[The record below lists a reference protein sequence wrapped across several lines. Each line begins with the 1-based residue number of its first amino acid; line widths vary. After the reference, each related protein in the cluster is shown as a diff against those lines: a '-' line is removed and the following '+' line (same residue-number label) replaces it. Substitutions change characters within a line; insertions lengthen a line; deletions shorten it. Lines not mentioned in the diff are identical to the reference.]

1 MSAGGPPDGLPDRQY
16 LLQAFR
22 RIRIDSWGNDLDAAL
37 SHPIRGK
44 MIVSYARR
52 LALHPSPP
60 PAPNPPKLPGKIILP
75 STPLPLDRK
84 RLASGEKDDDD

>member
-1 MSAGGPPDGLPDRQY
+1 MNAGVPSGGLPDREY
-16 LLQAFR
+16 LLKAFN
-22 RIRIDSWGNDLDAAL
+22 RIRIDSWGNDLDANL

-44 MIVSYARR
+44 IIASYARR
-52 LALHPSPP
+52 LALHPSPS
-60 PAPNPPKLPGKIILP
+60 PASNPPKLPGKIILP